1 MNYQNDNDMWDW
13 QGQDYCLEDD
23 TSIGE
28 MSKSLLNG
36 VNQNVDHMS
45 YMFDGAATPVK
56 ACGDLAY
63 HVTNNVFSNGFSYL
77 FSYDLPLGCIDVSL
91 FIYGTSGFE
100 SVDVARICE
109 YSRDNALFLRL
120 NAAHLHFIEQNAEV
134 TGKELE
140 QYREPS
146 SQVKRRRVL
155 QFESEVLDAPL
166 CNDEAFLRSKE
177 TPDSLEDAL
186 SEMSQWVAGFTEGTS
201 ASSNDCLDPSSEGW
215 IADCFNDA
223 GMHFCTEDISA
234 SGASDVPIDI
244 TELCDTPP
252 EYDANPVKKHPVH
265 INGNV
270 VFKGRKSYMRTPPK
284 LASSVVYPFAFI
296 KPCGVH
302 GHVTLKD
309 INQRIHNPPT
319 TKPNEEDPSV
329 SFPTSAFS
337 GKPVVG
343 KTKIRTE
350 GGKGSITIMRTKG

>member
-1 MNYQNDNDMWDW
+1 MWDW

-63 HVTNNVFSNGFSYL
+63 HVTNN
-77 FSYDLPLGCIDVSL
+77 
-91 FIYGTSGFE
+91 
-100 SVDVARICE
+100 
-109 YSRDNALFLRL
+109 
-120 NAAHLHFIEQNAEV
+120 EV

-265 INGNV
+265 TNGNV